1 MGGVF
6 RKHTAVLCWLLL
18 ALWAA
23 LFYHGIALSDEYLY
37 AFNAREWLNGHWP
50 QTPSPFAHRIG
61 FVWPLAVVMYLFGGA
76 PRLLILPAGLAFVW
90 LVWSVVRAGRSS
102 GAGDL
107 LSRSFPAA
115 AGLLALNPALLY
127 HAADVS
133 HDMLM
138 VAPATAAVMMLWKQ
152 RRGASGA
159 LFSLLLFWAFLSKES
174 VVYLLPFLLWFF
186 AQSLR
191 SEAGGSSD
199 AWRPDS
205 ALPGRFWLWAIGTGV
220 FLGLLYLGM
229 YAWWKGDPLYR
240 FAGMAEH
247 NLGPYSYHGKSLSE
261 KLLRLS
267 IYPFVFL
274 LRSPGFGVLL
284 VPVLGVLAEPGL
296 RRQLWSKARFFV
308 VWFFSLLAMH
318 WFGSSSLQEWNPLT
332 LDERMWLLLLPP
344 LSLLAAQS
352 EGLLRA
358 DFHTSQG
365 RRFRLLLLWWV
376 LFLAGLAGPAAYPEK
391 LAGLW
396 AVSLTALG
404 YLLLTYGHLGFGEK
418 LPKAGQWLWREL
430 TRPYFVLVFPLLLA
444 ALWSLVS
451 LKRNDTFSRE
461 RALLQQLVASEEGV
475 GREGKILI
483 ITDSLLVDKPLA
495 HFDFDSSR
503 MEAVEWAYWGDFPQG
518 YSPVMNGKLKGRKAY
533 LLYTPR
539 RVDLIRAFFHRSPP
553 AWVEERLR
561 QAAVREAV
569 VLIAL

>member
-1 MGGVF
+1 MGRAF
-6 RKHTAVLCWLLL
+6 KHIGKHAAVLCWLLL

-37 AFNAREWLNGHWP
+37 AFHAQEWLNGQLP

-61 FVWPLAVVMYLFGGA
+61 FVWPLAAVMYLFGGA
-76 PRLLILPAGLAFVW
+76 PRLLILPATLAFVW
-90 LVWSVVRAGRSS
+90 LVWSVARAGSS
-102 GAGDL
+102 GESDF

-127 HAADVS
+127 LAADVS
-133 HDMLM
+133 HDILM

-152 RRGASGA
+152 RRGVYGA

-186 AQSLR
+186 VQSLR
-191 SEAGGSSD
+191 SGAGGQVHGLHAPSFV
-199 AWRPDS
+199 PT
-205 ALPGRFWLWAIGTGV
+205 RFWLWAIGMGL
-220 FLGLLYLGM
+220 FLGFLYLGV
-229 YAWWKGDPLYR
+229 YAWWKGDPFYR

-267 IYPFVFL
+267 IYPLAFL
-274 LRSPGFGVLL
+274 LRSPGFGILL
-284 VPVLGVLAEPGL
+284 MPVLGVLAEPGL
-296 RRQLWSKARFFV
+296 RRQLWLKARFFA

-318 WFGSSSLQEWNPLT
+318 WLGSSSLKEWNPLT

-344 LSLLAAQS
+344 LTLLAVQAD
-352 EGLLRA
+352 ELLRVH
-358 DFHTSQG
+358 FCTSQ
-365 RRFRLLLLWWV
+365 RRNFRLFLLWWI
-376 LFLAGLAGPAAYPEK
+376 LFLAGITASVVYPEK

-404 YLLLTYGHLGFGEK
+404 YLLLAYGHSGFGEK
-418 LPKAGQWLWREL
+418 FPKAGQWLWG
-430 TRPYFVLVFPLLLA
+430 RPYFALVFPLFLA
-444 ALWSLVS
+444 ALASLVS

-461 RALLQQLVASEEGV
+461 RALLQQLVASEEGA
-475 GREGKILI
+475 GEREGKILI

-518 YSPVMNGKLKGRKAY
+518 YSLAMNGKLKGRRAY
-533 LLYTPR
+533 LLYTPH

-561 QAAVREAV
+561 SAGTERAV
-569 VLIAL
+569 VLLPL